1 MTDKLYFGATP
12 IENHQPKKFMP
23 SSLLK
28 KLSAV
33 CFGLALCGPL
43 DRASA
48 QFSVGPSGLPA
59 QAFGAAPAVADVS
72 TLSVPSGGG
81 NAALITTG
89 PQLDTAVQTNLATAV
104 VTALVP
110 NGTVPP
116 ASLGNAQWNSAGFYL
131 QTRPT
136 GNSFTL
142 LMATLRNNTGSN
154 VVSVVISY
162 NLGALIAAGSAIGE
176 EIPGHRA
183 YFSQNGAAGTWVR
196 IPEFDSATAASAGAR
211 SAILNLGNWA
221 PSANLYLLWAD
232 DNGSSGAT
240 GPTQEGGYTIDDLA
254 VTATPAQPGPSII
267 NQPVAQSVA
276 PGSPATFSV
285 TVAGNTP
292 LSYQWLKNSNAIV
305 GATSST
311 YTINSTVLGDQ
322 GFYSVRVT
330 NAFGAVTSTNVFLSV
345 ACATPVSF
353 VNQPGNQSLNSG
365 GTLGLTASTAGT
377 QPITYQWYRNGVAL
391 PGATSAT
398 YTKNNAQSSD
408 SGLYHVVA
416 SNCGGPVTSA
426 SVVVSVS
433 DAPFELVGLTNQVWK
448 YDQSGTDLGTAWQAP
463 GYNDAAWPSGPGLLA
478 VENNVAITPLINTVL
493 SLSNASARI
502 VTYYFRAQF
511 TVTND
516 LALISLVSSNF
527 FDDAAVVYLNGSEA
541 FRYNMP
547 DGNVTYTTQGLAANP
562 AGEGVPIVSNL
573 PPSLVVSG
581 VNVLAVE
588 VHQSGAASSDI
599 VFGMAVLVNALP
611 PSRLVITDQP
621 QSVAVVET
629 KPAVLTLGLQGQPA
643 YYQWFKDGVPLA
655 GGTSNPLVFPIATIN
670 DAGTYYVVATNSIN
684 SVTSSLATITILA
697 DTNPPTLVEADG
709 TASTTNILVSF
720 SELVAATAATN
731 ISSYRVTNTVGGALL
746 TILRATP
753 QNGTNVMLH
762 TSARTAGANY
772 ILVVNNLRDL
782 SPRANLIVTNSSI
795 PVRSRVPVLAMNAS
809 GLYYDP
815 FPPFDVEDLGTAW
828 REFTYN
834 TAGWGNG
841 SAVYYDGPDAG
852 DVPAAVGSS
861 LSQTPTVTSYFRNNF
876 TLAASPGGLQ
886 LQLSHVVD
894 DGAVFYLN
902 GVEVYRFNMPAGTVN
917 YLTPA
922 SSTINNIARL
932 GPINLPL
939 GSLRQGANVLAT
951 ELHQITSIDTD
962 KAYGAQIDAAA
973 QSYIVG
979 PVVITAGPQDLTV
992 VEGSTATFR
1001 VVQAGGATFQWQSN
1015 SVRIA
1020 SATNDTYSIPAVTF
1034 ALNGALFRVAVSNS
1048 TSVLFSTNATL
1059 RVVADTNGPLLL
1071 SAYANLDNTFTLSF
1085 SEPITAATANNLANY
1100 TVTNSFG
1107 VGLTVNGI
1115 TFTNGTNVILRFLSY
1130 VPASYAVRVSGL
1142 RDASLAANLMLPSLA
1157 SVGLNVL
1164 IPLDA
1169 SWKFNQTGSD
1179 LGTAWKDLNYNDS
1192 AAGWSNGPGL
1202 LYVEGAGLPGP
1213 KNTPLSLIGPN
1224 GTGPDGYVF
1233 TYYFR
1238 KGVYLPVN
1246 ALNATYGL
1254 RHVVDDGVV
1263 FYANASEFLR
1273 FNMAA
1278 GDVAFNTLANVTAG
1292 DAVSVGPVSFNNL
1305 LTAGTN
1311 MLAAEVHQASAA
1323 SSDIV
1328 FGGELSIVIPS
1339 GVTVISAPGCIPN
1352 SPVAP
1357 PLNIV
1362 RQGGSVALSWI
1373 NPSLSCPPGALA
1385 AFTLQRATNL
1395 LSAGT
1400 VWVNVGTNTS
1410 VTVPA
1415 TNASLY
1421 YRLKY

>member
-12 IENHQPKKFMP
+12 NENHQPNTFMR

-43 DRASA
+43 DRAVA
-48 QFSVGPSGLPA
+48 QLSVGPSGLPT
-59 QAFGAAPAVADVS
+59 QAFGAVPAVGDVS
-72 TLSVPSGGG
+72 TRSLPASGG
-81 NAALITTG
+81 NAGLITTG
-89 PQLDTAVQTNLATAV
+89 PQLDAAVQTNLFSTITTV
-104 VTALVP
+104 LST

-116 ASLGNAQWNSAGFYL
+116 GTSGNAQWNSTGLYL

-154 VVSVVISY
+154 ISSLVVSY
-162 NLGALIAAGSAIGE
+162 NLGALVVDGSIVE
-176 EIPGHRA
+176 EVPGHRA
-183 YFSQNGAAGTWVR
+183 YFSLTGLTGTWVR
-196 IPEFDSATAASAGAR
+196 IPEFESATAAAAGAK
-211 SAILNLGNWA
+211 SAILNLGSWA

-232 DNGSSGAT
+232 DNGSGGASGAS
-240 GPTQEGGYTIDDLA
+240 QEGGYTIDDLA
-254 VTATPAQPGPSII
+254 VTATPAQASPVII

-276 PGSPATFSV
+276 PGSPVTFSV
-285 TVAGNTP
+285 TVSGNNP
-292 LSYQWLKNSNAIV
+292 LFYQWRKNSNNIV
-305 GATSST
+305 NATNAT
-311 YTINSTVLGDQ
+311 YTINSTVVGDQ
-322 GFYSVRVT
+322 GFYSVRIT
-330 NAFGAVTSTNVFLSV
+330 NSFGSATSADAFLTV

-365 GTLGLTASTAGT
+365 GTIGINATTVGT
-377 QPITYQWYRNGVAL
+377 QPITYQWYRNGAVL

-398 YTKNNAQSSD
+398 YTKTNAQSLD

-433 DAPFELVGLTNQVWK
+433 DAPFVLVGMTNHVWR
-448 YDQSGTDLGTAWQAP
+448 YDQSGTDLGTAWRATN
-463 GYNDAAWPSGPGLLA
+463 YNDAAWPSGPGLLGF
-478 VENNVAITPLINTVL
+478 ETSDLTNVINTTL
-493 SLSNASARI
+493 SLTNPLGRTI
-502 VTYYFRAQF
+502 TYYFRSQF

-516 LALISLVSSNF
+516 LALVSLVSSNI
-527 FDDAAVVYLNGSEA
+527 FDDGAVVYLNGSEA

-547 DGNVTYTTQGLAANP
+547 EGNVTFTTQAVAANP

-573 PPSLVVSG
+573 PPSLLISG

-588 VHQSGAASSDI
+588 VHQSGTASSDI
-599 VFGMAVLVNALP
+599 LFGMAVLVSAQP
-611 PSRLVITDQP
+611 PSFLVITNQP
-621 QSVAVVET
+621 QSLAVEET
-629 KPAVLTLGLQGQPA
+629 KPAAFTLGLQGQPA

-655 GGTSNPLVFPIATIN
+655 GGTSNPLVFPIATTN
-670 DAGTYYVVATNSIN
+670 DAGIYFVVATNSIN
-684 SVTSSLATITILA
+684 SVTSSPATLTILA

-709 TASTTNILVSF
+709 TASMTNILVSL
-720 SELVAATAATN
+720 SERVAITAATN

-753 QNGTNVMLH
+753 QNGTNIMLH

-795 PVRSRVPVLAMNAS
+795 PVRSLVPILAMNAS
-809 GLYYDP
+809 GLFYDP
-815 FPPFDVEDLGTAW
+815 FPPFDVTDLGTAW
-828 REFTYN
+828 KEVTYN
-834 TAGWGNG
+834 TANWGSG
-841 SAVYYDGPDAG
+841 SAVYYDGPNAG
-852 DVPAAVGSS
+852 DVPAAINTT
-861 LSQTPTVTSYFRNNF
+861 LSQSEAITSYYRHNF
-876 TLAASPGGLQ
+876 NLAASPGGLL
-886 LQLSHVVD
+886 LQLTHVVD

-902 GVEVYRFNMPAGTVN
+902 GTEVYRFNMPEGTVN

-922 SSTINNIARL
+922 SSTINNISRL

-939 GSLRQGANVLAT
+939 GALRQGANLLAA
-951 ELHQITSIDTD
+951 EVHQVASIDVD

-973 QSYIVG
+973 QSFIVG

-992 VEGSTATFR
+992 VEGSPATFR
-1001 VVQAGGATFQWQSN
+1001 VVQAGGATFQWESN
-1015 SVRIA
+1015 NVRIA
-1020 SATNDTYSIPAVTF
+1020 SATNDTYTIPYVTF
-1034 ALNGALFRVAVSNS
+1034 ALNGVQFRAGVSNS
-1048 TSVLFSTNATL
+1048 TSGRLSTNATL

-1071 SAYANLDNTFTLSF
+1071 SAFANLDNTFTLSF
-1085 SEPITAATANNLANY
+1085 SEPISAATATSLANY

-1107 VGLTVNGI
+1107 VGMTVNGI

-1130 VPASYAVRVSGL
+1130 VPGSYAVRVSGI
-1142 RDASLAANLMLPSLA
+1142 RDASLAANLMLPSVA
-1157 SVGLNVL
+1157 SIGLNIL
-1164 IPLDA
+1164 ISLDA

-1179 LGTAWKDLNYNDS
+1179 LGTAWQDLTYNDS
-1192 AAGWSNGPGL
+1192 VAGWSNGLGL
-1202 LYVEGAGLPGP
+1202 FYVEGAGLPGP
-1213 KNTPLSLIGPN
+1213 KSTPLSLTGPN
-1224 GTGPDGYVF
+1224 GTGPSGYVF

-1254 RHVVDDGVV
+1254 RHVVDDGAI
-1263 FYANASEFLR
+1263 FYANASEFSR
-1273 FNMAA
+1273 FNLAA
-1278 GDVAFNTLANVTAG
+1278 GTVAFDTQANANVG
-1292 DAVSVGPVSFNNL
+1292 DAVSQGPFSFNNL
-1305 LTAGTN
+1305 LIAGTN
-1311 MLAAEVHQASAA
+1311 MLAVEVHQNGTA
-1323 SSDIV
+1323 SSDVV

-1339 GVTVISAPGCIPN
+1339 TVTTTSTNTGCIPN
-1352 SPVAP
+1352 PPAAP
-1357 PLNIV
+1357 PLKIV
-1362 RQGGSVALSWI
+1362 RQGGNAVLSWT
-1373 NPSLSCPPGALA
+1373 NPPLSCPVGALA
-1385 AFTLQRATNL
+1385 PFTLQRATNL